1 MKLIKAEETGLGS
14 HWVYASVNGFG
25 ASVIDYGYGSEEGKF
40 ELAVIRFIGED
51 GTYKIAYDTPITNDV
66 LGWLTKNDV
75 TELLS
80 QIDHLPGQND
90 LVLRLFAE
98 TLEKGERK

>member
-1 MKLIKAEETGLGS
+1 MKLIKAEETGLGL
-14 HWVYASVNGFG
+14 HWVYASVNGLG

-40 ELAVIRFIGED
+40 ELAVIRFVGED
-51 GTYKIAYDTPITNDV
+51 GAYKMAYDTPITNDV
-66 LGWLTKNDV
+66 LGWLTENDV

-90 LVLRLFAE
+90 LVLRLFAKLL
-98 TLEKGERK
+98 TKGERK